1 MTVYEKALDTTPLP
15 DGSDLAVGTVT
26 GSLPGSALETDASN
40 PLNDVTGG
48 FGTLTYALVGS
59 ATGTYGTI
67 QINSNGSYIYTLTK
81 PFDTSP
87 DADNGANTE
96 ENRDSFTY
104 QVTDANGNTTTGTI
118 FVDIVDDVP
127 TATFDTNNVNEG
139 ALLTVNAAAGVLTN
153 DVPGADGFAAA
164 AGCRGSQG
172 GRRLR
177 PRR

>member
-1 MTVYEKALDTTPLP
+1 MRGRPTRPTRYNNA
-15 DGSDLAVGTVT
+15 
-26 GSLPGSALETDASN
+26 
-40 PLNDVTGG
+40 TGG

-67 QINSNGSYIYTLTK
+67 QINSNGSYVYTLTK
-81 PFDTSP
+81 PFDTTP

-96 ENRDSFTY
+96 QNRDSFTY
-104 QVTDANGNTTTGTI
+104 PVTDANGNTTTATI
-118 FVDIVDDVP
+118 FVDIVDDIP

-153 DVPGADGFAAA
+153 DVPGADGFAA
-164 AGCRGSQG
+164 G
-172 GRRLR
+172 GGVVGVRKADGDS